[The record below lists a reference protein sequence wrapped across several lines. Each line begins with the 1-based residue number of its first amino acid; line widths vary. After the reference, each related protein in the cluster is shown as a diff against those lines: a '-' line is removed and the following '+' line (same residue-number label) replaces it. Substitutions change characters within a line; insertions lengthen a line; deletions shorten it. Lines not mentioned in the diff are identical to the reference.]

1 MAYFFFLMIRRP
13 PRSTLFPYTTLF
25 RSGPAIAHRRA
36 LYRPPRDDGTRPAGS
51 RVGCRRQSR
60 PDHPGRHGPARAA
73 ARPGRVGAVPGARVG
88 RCGVRRADRAARSR
102 ARAAGVHA
110 RALGRADRGGV
121 PGSGRAA
128 AIARRR
134 SHAGALSGTL
144 LLALNFPP
152 FGGGIAR
159 MMGEVAL
166 RYPPRSLTISTGTWP
181 GWEAGDPR
189 FPQTIDRVA
198 IGAKRLRTLNGLG
211 LWTWRAA
218 SLARRTRPGF
228 VWCDEVKPAG
238 YAATWLHARG
248 GPPFGVVAHGA
259 DFLLLD
265 AKIRRSVFKRD
276 RK

>member
-1 MAYFFFLMIRRP
+1 MFYAHRLCSSVFLFFFFLMIRRP

-25 RSGPAIAHRRA
+25 RSG
-36 LYRPPRDDGTRPAGS
+36 
-51 RVGCRRQSR
+51 
-60 PDHPGRHGPARAA
+60 
-73 ARPGRVGAVPGARVG
+73 
-88 RCGVRRADRAARSR
+88 RCGVRRADCAARSR

-121 PGSGRAA
+121 PGGGRAA

-144 LLALNFPP
+144 FLALNFPP

-159 MMGEVAL
+159 TMGEVAL

-181 GWEAGDPR
+181 GWEAGDSR

-228 VWCDEVKPAG
+228 EIGRASCRE
-238 YAATWLHARG
+238 R
-248 GPPFGVVAHGA
+248 
-259 DFLLLD
+259 
-265 AKIRRSVFKRD
+265 
-276 RK
+276 